1 MEKCFAKPDAGQTRS
16 WEDKLTDQL
25 EQADERIKAL
35 GIVEGLIDK
44 AERPADAAAAFLNLV
59 GGLLLDGDQ
68 AVRSNVLR
76 AIYKNRAHLSMEQVA
91 PHMRG
96 LLLGLEETIV
106 AVPQSS
112 GGGKGKAPSKPPKDK
127 RLETRNAASSLL
139 GWLRTDMQADFAAL
153 APQGF
158 SMATAKLLGNVL
170 TTAESTDQPAAS
182 NSEARAEDLR
192 FKSEV
197 QGGSANAVSEINAL
211 KEELELWRS
220 GQKTLVQEENVDTG
234 ETSTQEMSRS
244 KRPAVLLALCS
255 SLNGMGKSSKSSL
268 DESKNL
274 TTSAAAFCAWG
285 RSEVSCSLTA
295 STLPA
300 ARIVQRASLNARRLA
315 AAQARPLNWVVSRWC
330 STHNRLA
337 CERRGWHGASRM
349 TRA

>member
-1 MEKCFAKPDAGQTRS
+1 MEKCFVKPDAGHPELYVS

-25 EQADERIKAL
+25 EQANERIEAL

-192 FKSEV
+192 VKSEV

-244 KRPAVLLALCS
+244 KRQRGSMDDPPAA
-255 SLNGMGKSSKSSL
+255 GG
-268 DESKNL
+268 
-274 TTSAAAFCAWG
+274 F
-285 RSEVSCSLTA
+285 
-295 STLPA
+295 
-300 ARIVQRASLNARRLA
+300 ARIVQLSERNGKVKQELSGQKQELDDQRSCILCMGEERS
-315 AAQARPLNWVVSRWC
+315 VVFLDC
-330 STHNRLA
+330 KHFA
-337 CERRGWHGASRM
+337 CCADCAKDITECPAPGCGASTSAQLGGISM
-349 TRA
+349 VQHAQSFGM